1 MSIKP
6 MERIW
11 KSQWPDFWEDTFEYG
26 RESLVW
32 HLYHNAFRF
41 RDKTFMVFY
50 GTEFTWKEFKDLVWK
65 AAGGLKKLGINKG
78 DRVYLGL
85 QNCPQFI
92 ICYYAIMAVGG
103 ITIAGSPMYKGG
115 ELTHVLNDSGAKVV
129 IMEDG
134 LLPILQS
141 VRDKVPL
148 VERVVATSLSDY
160 LPENPTL
167 PVPPGMVAEG
177 VDLGDAMLWQ
187 EFIESEPIEKMVE
200 LDIKNDVAL
209 LQYTSGTTGNP
220 KGAMITHL
228 NIMAN
233 AISSPNL
240 GNLTAD
246 CRWLAVL
253 PLFHVTG
260 MVNTMN
266 ACVYLGGSM
275 VVLTRFDAET
285 CLMAFDR
292 YKVTAWNG
300 ITTMNIAVINHPK
313 LMDYDISSVSW
324 VTSGGA
330 PVPPAVVEK
339 YNELINC
346 NLVEG
351 YGMSETISCTILN
364 PPQKVKLG
372 SIGVPIGSVQI
383 RVADLTDESKD
394 VPLGEEGEL
403 WQQAPCVGIGYWNNP
418 EGTAET
424 FLEDGWM
431 KTGDIVKMDEEGYI
445 YICGRTKEMIK
456 SSGYSVFP
464 AEVEQYLYNHP
475 AISEC
480 CVIGVPHDY
489 RGEDIKAF
497 VILKPEWQGK
507 ITEKELIEWA
517 REQMSVYKYPRT
529 IEFRDE
535 LPKSGTG
542 KIMRKILKA
551 EEAEKG
557 AAQG

>member
-1 MSIKP
+1 
-6 MERIW
+6 
-11 KSQWPDFWEDTFEYG
+11 
-26 RESLVW
+26 
-32 HLYHNAFRF
+32 
-41 RDKTFMVFY
+41 
-50 GTEFTWKEFKDLVWK
+50 
-65 AAGGLKKLGINKG
+65 
-78 DRVYLGL
+78 
-85 QNCPQFI
+85 
-92 ICYYAIMAVGG
+92 
-103 ITIAGSPMYKGG
+103 
-115 ELTHVLNDSGAKVV
+115 
-129 IMEDG
+129 
-134 LLPILQS
+134 
-141 VRDKVPL
+141 
-148 VERVVATSLSDY
+148 
-160 LPENPTL
+160 
-167 PVPPGMVAEG
+167 
-177 VDLGDAMLWQ
+177 
-187 EFIESEPIEKMVE
+187 
-200 LDIKNDVAL
+200 
-209 LQYTSGTTGNP
+209 
-220 KGAMITHL
+220 
-228 NIMAN
+228 
-233 AISSPNL
+233 
-240 GNLTAD
+240 
-246 CRWLAVL
+246 
-253 PLFHVTG
+253 
-260 MVNTMN
+260 
-266 ACVYLGGSM
+266 
-275 VVLTRFDAET
+275 
-285 CLMAFDR
+285 
-292 YKVTAWNG
+292 
-300 ITTMNIAVINHPK
+300 
-313 LMDYDISSVSW
+313 MDYDISSVSW